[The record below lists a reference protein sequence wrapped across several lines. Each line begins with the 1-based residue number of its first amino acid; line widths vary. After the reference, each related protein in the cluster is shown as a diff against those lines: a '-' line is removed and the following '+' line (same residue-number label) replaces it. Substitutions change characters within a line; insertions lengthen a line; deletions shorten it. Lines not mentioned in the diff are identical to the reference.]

1 MLGRTDCFQNAL
13 KLKRM
18 RTLLRDVQQKAENR
32 SILRLKFFADQ
43 SLKAMFRDQIA
54 VPVQPCRGHDEQTR
68 HLVSVQLQRFQDIG
82 RVGAVLRNSP
92 TTLSQIG
99 STAAAGTSAGT
110 RTHAA

>member
-1 MLGRTDCFQNAL
+1 MI
-13 KLKRM
+13 M
-18 RTLLRDVQQKAENR
+18 
-32 SILRLKFFADQ
+32 
-43 SLKAMFRDQIA
+43 
-54 VPVQPCRGHDEQTR
+54 
-68 HLVSVQLQRFQDIG
+68 QLQRFQDIG